1 MDIKALIVIIILAV
15 ALAAVLAFALSFADT
30 KLAVDEDP
38 RIKEVADMLPNANC
52 GACGNPGCRGMAES
66 LLAGDSKLTQCKPGT
81 QEMREQIAEYI
92 STHPNEEGEYTKVK
106 W

>member
-1 MDIKALIVIIILAV
+1 
-15 ALAAVLAFALSFADT
+15 
-30 KLAVDEDP
+30 
-38 RIKEVADMLPNANC
+38 
-52 GACGNPGCRGMAES
+52 MAES

>member
-1 MDIKALIVIIILAV
+1 MKSLIVLLILAI
-15 ALAAVLAFALSFADT
+15 VLAGLLAFLLSFASI
-30 KLAVDEDP
+30 KLAVKEDP
-38 RIKEVADMLPNANC
+38 RIKDVAAMLPNANC

-81 QEMREQIAEYI
+81 QEMREEIAEYI
-92 STHPNEEGEYTKVK
+92 STHPNEDGEYTKVK

>member
-1 MDIKALIVIIILAV
+1 MKTLIVLLILSIV
-15 ALAAVLAFALSFADT
+15 LSGLLAFLLSFAST
-30 KLAVDEDP
+30 KLEVKEDP
-38 RIKEVADMLPNANC
+38 RIKDVAAMLPNANC

-66 LLAGDSKLTQCKPGT
+66 LLAGESKLTQCKPGT

-92 STHPNEEGEYTKVK
+92 STHPNEDGEITKVK

>member
-1 MDIKALIVIIILAV
+1 MDTKALIVIIILAV
-15 ALAAVLAFALSFADT
+15 ALAAVLAFSLSFADT

-52 GACGNPGCRGMAES
+52 GACGNPGCRGMAEA
-66 LLAGDSKLTQCKPGT
+66 LLSGDAKLTQCKPGT